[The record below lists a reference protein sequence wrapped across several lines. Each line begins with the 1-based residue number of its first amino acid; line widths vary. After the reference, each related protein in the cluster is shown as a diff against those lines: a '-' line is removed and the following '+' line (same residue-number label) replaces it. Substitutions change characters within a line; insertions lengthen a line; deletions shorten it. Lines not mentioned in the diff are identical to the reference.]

1 MIVLQILRQKDKPN
15 AAVQGQSPGRGK
27 TILGLLHLVCHNG
40 FEIECMNIIKE
51 GNFKPIGV
59 LRPPLPI

>member
-1 MIVLQILRQKDKPN
+1 MLQF
-15 AAVQGQSPGRGK
+15 RGK
-27 TILGLLHLVCHNG
+27 VLAEEKLLGLLHLVCHNG

-51 GNFKPIGV
+51 GNFKPVGV